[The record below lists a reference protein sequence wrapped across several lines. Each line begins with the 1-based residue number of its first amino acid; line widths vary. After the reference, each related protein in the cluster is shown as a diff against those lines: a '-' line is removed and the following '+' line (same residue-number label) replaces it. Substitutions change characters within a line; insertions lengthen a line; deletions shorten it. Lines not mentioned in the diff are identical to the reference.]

1 MEPMQGHGNWELQAA
16 LRKSSLAQP
25 KGRVA
30 MGCDIREPYIL
41 KAMGRA
47 CSHVAAS
54 KGHIRKDERHDIAD
68 RIVAKASAGE
78 TSVEKLVEFAIAGPD
93 AELLA
98 LLG

>member
-1 MEPMQGHGNWELQAA
+1 
-16 LRKSSLAQP
+16 
-25 KGRVA
+25 

-54 KGHIRKDERHDIAD
+54 KGHIRQDERNDIAD

-78 TSVEKLVEFAIAGPD
+78 TSIEKLVEFAIADPD
-93 AELLA
+93 AELRV
-98 LLG
+98 LLS